1 MPHYWLSSVPANG
14 SKDSSFQSLRTSL
27 SEVAEISALELP
39 EFKIG
44 TLDTLV
50 VLSDDLIKYDQA
62 FEATVVKMIDN
73 LKALLRGDSVQLE
86 EALTV
91 NEKPVDHFLKGFQWN
106 SMKYRSDKPL
116 KEIAELINQESSS
129 LDSAMKSK
137 MTQYNSVKGALTNI
151 ERKQTGNLAVRGLT
165 DIVQREHCVLDSE
178 YLQTLFVAVPKNLY
192 KEWDAKYE
200 TLTEMVVPRSS
211 TKIAEDNDYGLFGVN
226 VFQRV
231 VNDFSLKC
239 REEKFIVRE
248 FEYNEAQLEDDR
260 KEYEETEASEREQW
274 KSLLQWCKTSFGEV
288 FSAWIHIKI
297 LRVFVESVLRYGLP
311 LDYSA
316 AMIKPKAKGDT
327 KIRDLLLKKYASLGG
342 SLGQEDGNDHLDE
355 YQSLVDKDYTPFVL
369 FTIPWTVFDKEK

>member
-1 MPHYWLSSVPANG
+1 MPQYWLVSVPANG
-14 SKDSSFQSLRTSL
+14 SKDSSFQSLRTSIN
-27 SEVAEISALELP
+27 EVAEASSLELP

-50 VLSDDLIKYDQA
+50 VLSDDLVKYDQA
-62 FEATVVKMIDN
+62 FEATVVKMVDN
-73 LKALLRGDSVQLE
+73 LKALLRGDAAQLE

-91 NEKPVDHFLKGFQWN
+91 NEKPVDHFLKSFQWN

-116 KEIAELINQESSS
+116 KEIAELINQEGSS
-129 LDSAMKSK
+129 LDSSMKAK
-137 MTQYNSVKGALTNI
+137 MSQYNSVKSSLTNI
-151 ERKQTGNLAVRGLT
+151 ERKQTGNLAVRGLA
-165 DIVQREHCVLDSE
+165 DIVKKEHCVLDSE

-192 KEWDAKYE
+192 KDWEAKYE

-211 TKIAEDNDYGLFGVN
+211 SKIAEDNDYGLFAVS

-248 FEYNEAQLEDDR
+248 FEYNEEQLEEDKR
-260 KEYEETEASEREQW
+260 EYEETEASEREQW

-288 FSAWIHIKI
+288 FAAWIHIKI

-316 AMIKPKAKGDT
+316 AMIKPKAKGGS
-327 KIRDLLLKKYASLGG
+327 KIRDLLVKKYASLGG
-342 SLGQEDGNDHLDE
+342 SFGQEDHSDHLDE
-355 YQSLVDKDYTPFVL
+355 YQGLIDKDYTPFVL
-369 FTIPWTVFDKEK
+369 FNIPWTVFDKEK

>member
-1 MPHYWLSSVPANG
+1 MPQYWLVSVPANG
-14 SKDSSFQSLRTSL
+14 SKDSSFQSLRTSVN
-27 SEVAEISALELP
+27 EVAEASALELP

-50 VLSDDLIKYDQA
+50 VLSDDMVKYDQA

-91 NEKPVDHFLKGFQWN
+91 NEKPVDHFLKSFQWN
-106 SMKYRSDKPL
+106 AMKYRSDKPL
-116 KEIAELINQESSS
+116 KEIAELINQERSS
-129 LDSAMKSK
+129 LDTAMKSK
-137 MTQYNSVKGALTNI
+137 MSQYNTVKSSLTNI
-151 ERKQTGNLAVRGLT
+151 ERKQTGNLAVRGLA
-165 DIVQREHCVLDSE
+165 DIVQKGHCVLDSE

-192 KEWDAKYE
+192 KEWESKYE

-211 TKIAEDNDYGLFGVN
+211 LKIAEDSDYGLFAVN
-226 VFQRV
+226 VFKRV

-248 FEYNEAQLEDDR
+248 FEYNEEQLEEDK

-288 FSAWIHIKI
+288 FSAWIHIKV

-316 AMIKPKAKGDT
+316 AMIKPKAKADS
-327 KIRDLLLKKYASLGG
+327 KIRDLLVKKYASLGG
-342 SLGQEDGNDHLDE
+342 SFGQDDQNDHLDE

-369 FTIPWTVFDKEK
+369 FNIPWTVFDKEK